1 VRASPIH
8 ARVSFELAFENWVI
22 SCFKWFSKVFDGL
35 KPRLGF
41 FRQILVQTEND
52 ISLVAHS
59 GLAPRGH
66 ARASSVLQVWCLQ

>member
-59 GLAPRGH
+59 GLAP
-66 ARASSVLQVWCLQ
+66 